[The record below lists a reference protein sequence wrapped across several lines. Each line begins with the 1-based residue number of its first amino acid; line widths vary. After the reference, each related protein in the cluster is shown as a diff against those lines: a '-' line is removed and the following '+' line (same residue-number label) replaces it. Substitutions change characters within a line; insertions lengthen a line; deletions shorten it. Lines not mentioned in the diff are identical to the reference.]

1 MIDVCICCFYI
12 HYQCHNVSG
21 DQPSSDGFDS
31 LTDQMRYELSTDFL
45 SYIVTVEYNKLFE
58 ANSKTFNTSSMIG
71 NLSAAI
77 VLQHNLMQYDEKFR
91 EEIVSSISHSSA
103 TFLALHRLTS
113 LLCIVHLEGTQLF
126 NKCFHKINIIILFV

>member
-12 HYQCHNVSG
+12 HYQCHNISG
-21 DQPSSDGFDS
+21 DQPSSDGFDR
-31 LTDQMRYELSTDFL
+31 LTDQMQYELSTDFL
-45 SYIVTVEYNKLFE
+45 SYIVEYNKLFE
-58 ANSKTFNTSSMIG
+58 ANSKTFNTSSIIG